1 MMGYWKHDLSASHF
15 SSRISQQEKISFRKI
30 IIMDQYPKNST
41 RILITQD
48 PPLPKLQILV
58 INLKCTQ
65 STIKTHTIIS
75 ILYKITL
82 MTLILLV
89 RMKSTTYNTT
99 RRNYILNMGMRTQ
112 SPKKNY
118 NNWKKSYI
126 SLPKIHITNNKF
138 MPYDCQLQ
146 WTRQLHWQP

>member
-1 MMGYWKHDLSASHF
+1 MGYWKHDLSASHF

-118 NNWKKSYI
+118 NN
-126 SLPKIHITNNKF
+126 
-138 MPYDCQLQ
+138 
-146 WTRQLHWQP
+146 